1 MNMSEDVTAVSMQ
14 VSEKA
19 ADAALA
25 AFKSVLDSVGSI
37 DIGWEINNFNRFSA
51 ENAAELFRLL
61 IGVSGIGVN
70 SARMMLSSLTSDE
83 IRHAILAED
92 VNKIK
97 SVKGIGLK
105 SAQRLVLELKDKI
118 VKGAGSESNTI
129 FKADTNAL
137 VDEATTA
144 LVMLGFTKAN
154 INKVMPSILK
164 ENPGARVE
172 EIIKAALK
180 KL

>member
-1 MNMSEDVTAVSMQ
+1 M
-14 VSEKA
+14 
-19 ADAALA
+19 
-25 AFKSVLDSVGSI
+25 
-37 DIGWEINNFNRFSA
+37 
-51 ENAAELFRLL
+51 
-61 IGVSGIGVN
+61 
-70 SARMMLSSLTSDE
+70 
-83 IRHAILAED
+83 
-92 VNKIK
+92 
-97 SVKGIGLK
+97 
-105 SAQRLVLELKDKI
+105 ELKDKI
-118 VKGAGSESNTI
+118 VKGAGSESSSL

-164 ENPGARVE
+164 ENSGAKVE

>member
-1 MNMSEDVTAVSMQ
+1 
-14 VSEKA
+14 
-19 ADAALA
+19 
-25 AFKSVLDSVGSI
+25 
-37 DIGWEINNFNRFSA
+37 
-51 ENAAELFRLL
+51 
-61 IGVSGIGVN
+61 
-70 SARMMLSSLTSDE
+70 MLSSLTSDE

-118 VKGAGSESNTI
+118 VKGAGSESSTL

-164 ENPGARVE
+164 ENPGAKVE

>member
-1 MNMSEDVTAVSMQ
+1 
-14 VSEKA
+14 
-19 ADAALA
+19 
-25 AFKSVLDSVGSI
+25 
-37 DIGWEINNFNRFSA
+37 
-51 ENAAELFRLL
+51 
-61 IGVSGIGVN
+61 
-70 SARMMLSSLTSDE
+70 MLSSLTSDE

-118 VKGAGSESNTI
+118 VKGAGSESSTI
-129 FKADTNAL
+129 FKADSNAL